1 MFTSLFGCAASA
13 ALHKSTRI
21 MLAAIKFFLG
31 QDELDPDDSDAEDDD
46 SPKVVNPTKTEVY
59 KATKKGTVSS
69 KKKKAA
75 KLKRVMAA
83 VKKQQRKTTRNFEN
97 FAAIQLL
104 NDPQASLLRVQ
115 MAARATLPIHLVLLI

>member
-1 MFTSLFGCAASA
+1 
-13 ALHKSTRI
+13 

-31 QDELDPDDSDAEDDD
+31 QDERDPDDSDDEDDD
-46 SPKVVNPTKTEVY
+46 TPKLANPSKAEVY
-59 KATKKGTVSS
+59 NATKKGTTSS

-83 VKKQQRKTTRNFEN
+83 VKKQQRKTTKNYEN

-104 NDPQASLLRVQ
+104 NDPQVSFNITPASFIEFKNLWF
-115 MAARATLPIHLVLLI
+115 LVC